1 MEINSITVSGTKQIV
16 LQEFP
21 TLSRLVWHSG
31 LVQVQSYPGRW
42 RRRCML
48 HSNHLLRVSMAA
60 APLCSLALRLTKG
73 TAYLG
78 GRQAAVRSSSTLSSY
93 FPTRCLE
100 KIASQPHASAAT
112 WRGGHGA
119 CLQGLLRRFGRLV
132 HREGLAQC
140 LEYSESYVRKTYH
153 CCNSSSDHY

>member
-1 MEINSITVSGTKQIV
+1 MELNK
-16 LQEFP
+16 LFFKNFP
-21 TLSRLVWHSG
+21 HCQGWCGIQVWSKCKATQDDEDEGACCTLTIYSESPWQQLPSALWPWGSPKE
-31 LVQVQSYPGRW
+31 QPTWEAGRRQW
-42 RRRCML
+42 GAL
-48 HSNHLLRVSMAA
+48 
-60 APLCSLALRLTKG
+60 AP
-73 TAYLG
+73 
-78 GRQAAVRSSSTLSSY
+78 LSSY